1 MKLRSVVPA
10 ALLALSALGGTAEAA
25 AALPSRPTL
34 TLAAAR
40 NVIVSALAAARSRGA
55 PGGAI
60 AVVDDGGQLVVLER
74 LDGTFPAASDIAVGK
89 ARTAVMFRRPTRQ
102 IEEAVNK
109 GRTTMVTLPAVV
121 PFTPL
126 QGGVPLLVGDV
137 VVGAVGVSGAASAQ
151 QDDEIA
157 QAAADAFVAATP
169 VASVQYRAAP
179 LVRDAFAQGT
189 TLVESS
195 DFRVNAS
202 RRDGPGE
209 AEVHLR
215 DTDVFYVLEGRA
227 EIVTGG
233 TLAGARTDG
242 DGELRAPAIDGGMPR
257 ELAPGDV
264 LTIPRGVPHR
274 FTRVDAPFVYYVVKT
289 TSPEG

>member
-1 MKLRSVVPA
+1 M
-10 ALLALSALGGTAEAA
+10 
-25 AALPSRPTL
+25 
-34 TLAAAR
+34 
-40 NVIVSALAAARSRGA
+40 
-55 PGGAI
+55 
-60 AVVDDGGQLVVLER
+60 
-74 LDGTFPAASDIAVGK
+74 
-89 ARTAVMFRRPTRQ
+89 
-102 IEEAVNK
+102 
-109 GRTTMVTLPAVV
+109 
-121 PFTPL
+121 
-126 QGGVPLLVGDV
+126 
-137 VVGAVGVSGAASAQ
+137 VGAVGVSGAASAQ

-157 QAAADAFVAATP
+157 QAAADAFGAATP